1 VLGDRGLTEQAIT
14 NLLTNAD
21 RYSLADA
28 PVQVEI
34 DGRDAPMVRV
44 RDAGPGIP
52 DDVADVLFLER
63 VSSGRGL
70 GLGLFLVNA
79 AMQAQG
85 GTVRLEE
92 RRPRAAF
99 VLAWP
104 RGAATGDGSEAQ
116 PESVSA

>member
-1 VLGDRGLTEQAIT
+1 
-14 NLLTNAD
+14 
-21 RYSLADA
+21 
-28 PVQVEI
+28 
-34 DGRDAPMVRV
+34 
-44 RDAGPGIP
+44 
-52 DDVADVLFLER
+52 
-63 VSSGRGL
+63 
-70 GLGLFLVNA
+70 
-79 AMQAQG
+79 MQAQG